1 MSSQD
6 LRREVSQLQREESK
20 QLQAKQLLEKAPKKM
35 SKKSPGG
42 REKNRME
49 LLPLPF
55 SRFSTCIINKQK
67 ARCVFGYGSSNSSEN
82 RAQDIEHLR
91 RALKQR
97 RNAEKERLGSKGW
110 EVAGWVCQWY
120 AKKIVEAPED
130 VFFATEQI
138 EAQNMCCSV
147 DGFFFFWLLN
157 FADRRVL
164 TG

>member
-42 REKNRME
+42 REK
-49 LLPLPF
+49 
-55 SRFSTCIINKQK
+55 KQDGAATFTFLK
-67 ARCVFGYGSSNSSEN
+67 IFHMYYKQTKGTVCFWLWKFQLFRN

-110 EVAGWVCQWY
+110 EVAG
-120 AKKIVEAPED
+120 
-130 VFFATEQI
+130 
-138 EAQNMCCSV
+138 
-147 DGFFFFWLLN
+147 
-157 FADRRVL
+157 
-164 TG
+164 